1 MPLPGARA
9 TRPLTR
15 LLGRVEDAPPVFL
28 VGVPVRHEAG
38 KPKAKPS
45 RTRSARALAVSYME
59 TATGAALAG
68 LAGLILIS
76 LLPVPAPAPE
86 PFGAP
91 SVARALLWLAG
102 AGALGAAAIAGILAA
117 ATRPAGGR
125 AMALGMLAAIWGG
138 WVGGL
143 AAAGLGLLGLR
154 CWEALGGRV
163 GPVIPLPPAALAM
176 GPLAWIAVGTLW
188 ALLVGWFLPFAPG
201 HPGGRPAR
209 SCLLAGLA
217 GLVGSVTAAQTG
229 VMAPMLLLVAAAIGV
244 AGQSVRP

>member
-1 MPLPGARA
+1 MPLPRARG

-15 LLGRVEDAPPVFL
+15 LLGRFEGAPPVFL
-28 VGVPVRHEAG
+28 VAVPVRREVG
-38 KPKAKPS
+38 KPNS
-45 RTRSARALAVSYME
+45 RPGPVRSARPRAVSYLE
-59 TATGAALAG
+59 TATGASLAG
-68 LAGLILIS
+68 LVGLILIA

-86 PFGAP
+86 PLGAP

-125 AMALGMLAAIWGG
+125 AMARGTLAAVWGG
-138 WVGGL
+138 WVGGI
-143 AAAGLGLLGLR
+143 AAAGLGLWGLR
-154 CWEALGGRV
+154 CGDALGGRV
-163 GPVIPLPPAALAM
+163 GQVAPFPATALTM
-176 GPLAWIAVGTLW
+176 GPLAWIVVGTLW

-201 HPGGRPAR
+201 RPGGNPVR

-217 GLVGSVTAAQTG
+217 GLAGSVTAMQTG
-229 VMAPMLLLVAAAIGV
+229 VVAPMLLLVAAAIGI